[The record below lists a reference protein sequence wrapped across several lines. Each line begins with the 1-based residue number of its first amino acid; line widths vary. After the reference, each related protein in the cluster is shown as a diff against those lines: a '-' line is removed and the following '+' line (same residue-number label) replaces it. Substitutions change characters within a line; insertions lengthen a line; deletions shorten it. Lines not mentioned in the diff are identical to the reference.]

1 LSELPVEAREILDGE
16 RRGILTTIDE
26 HGRPHAVPVCY
37 VVNGDEI
44 LTPIDAKPKSGRT
57 LGRRRNLERDPT
69 ATFLVD
75 RWDEDWSNLG
85 WVMARGTA
93 RLEPAGRADEA
104 LAARYPQ
111 YREVLV
117 GSEVISIQPN
127 DIVWWLWR

>member
-1 LSELPVEAREILDGE
+1 MSELPAEAREILDYE
-16 RRGILTTIDE
+16 RRGILATIDE

-37 VVNGDEI
+37 VVSGDEI

-57 LGRRRNLERDPT
+57 LGRRRNLERDPK

-75 RWDEDWSNLG
+75 RWDEDWSKLG

-111 YREVLV
+111 YRDVLV